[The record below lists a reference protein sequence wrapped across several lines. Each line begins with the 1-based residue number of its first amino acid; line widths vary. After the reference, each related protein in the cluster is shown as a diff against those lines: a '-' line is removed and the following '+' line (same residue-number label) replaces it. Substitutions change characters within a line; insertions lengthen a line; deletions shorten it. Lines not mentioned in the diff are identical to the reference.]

1 MFGRVQAKLFP
12 QYFATA
18 TAAIVLQ
25 IGTLAFGT
33 PAGIARPQLITLG
46 ELLHCAKMSACRGH
60 VFCSFR
66 AMQVFVLAYLACYCL
81 CCRTS
86 EETHMICLLVMVP

>member
-1 MFGRVQAKLFP
+1 MTYFESFGTLCLQRQMFGRVQAKLFP

-33 PAGIARPQLITLG
+33 PVGIARPQLITLG
-46 ELLHCAKMSACRGH
+46 ELLHGTVMGL
-60 VFCSFR
+60 FCF
-66 AMQVFVLAYLACYCL
+66 
-81 CCRTS
+81 
-86 EETHMICLLVMVP
+86 